1 MNLEHLL
8 ARYEQVLN
16 NLASV
21 VSLLREVDETL
32 AMLMGGVRRRVIGL
46 QYALGVEDR
55 LTEQPPEAAPSP
67 EFLLPGEE
75 EVSESSGVRQTEV
88 SQDEGGQ
95 VIIIDPP
102 GRDDF
107 LAV

>member
-1 MNLEHLL
+1 MHLEHLL

-16 NLASV
+16 DLAGVMS
-21 VSLLREVDETL
+21 SLREVEEALATL
-32 AMLMGGVRRRVIGL
+32 TGGVRRRVIGL

-55 LTEQPPEAAPSP
+55 LTEQPPEVTPSS
-67 EFLLPGEE
+67 EFLPPGEE
-75 EVSESSGVRQTEV
+75 EVSESSEVHQTGV

-95 VIIIDPP
+95 VIIIDPSE
-102 GRDDF
+102 RDDF